1 MKKNVYIAKKREF
14 KSMDVIAIRRKD
26 TNVCR
31 AKKHSQARNGF
42 TQRNS

>member
-1 MKKNVYIAKKREF
+1 MKKSAYIAKKRKF
-14 KSMDVIAIRRKD
+14 KSMDIIAIRHKG